1 MKTFQQFKEEV
12 KKKTFEPLKQ
22 FGQNFAK
29 EGEKFVKSG
38 QAQQVMQQ
46 GMGLLF
52 NKLDGFVEKGNKKYN
67 EIKSKVNK

>member
-1 MKTFQQFKEEV
+1 MKTFHTFKEDL
-12 KKKTFEPLKQ
+12 KKSLSPLKD
-22 FGQNFAK
+22 FGKSFAK

-52 NKLDGFVEKGNKKYN
+52 NKLDGVVEKGNKKYN
-67 EIKSKVNK
+67 EIKNKVNK